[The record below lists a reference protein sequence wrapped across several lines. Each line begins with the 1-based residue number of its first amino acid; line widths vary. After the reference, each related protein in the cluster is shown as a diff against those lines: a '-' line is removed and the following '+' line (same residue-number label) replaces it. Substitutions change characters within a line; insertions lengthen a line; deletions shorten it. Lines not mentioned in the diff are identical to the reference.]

1 VNQSDN
7 FNSFLHETD
16 AQVKLHRMR
25 HRRHFSAGFRAFAA
39 SVGASLHKFRAVR
52 HRFAFFGARF
62 ANIGA
67 HAADL
72 QVELRHSH
80 HKIRARLATLN
91 AVLK

>member
-1 VNQSDN
+1 MNQSDN

-52 HRFAFFGARF
+52 HTFAFFGARF
-62 ANIGA
+62 ADVGA
-67 HAADL
+67 YTADL
-72 QVELRHSH
+72 RVMLAHPN
-80 HKIRARLATLN
+80 HKIRARLADLN